1 MGKPPTNIKPMQI
14 PDVGNA
20 AAVFVLERVRTF
32 VLCTVLWQ
40 VVDAGRFCGTGGCV
54 YRVLLSGM
62 YRVELRKDRDPI
74 YQAYY
79 ISSWE
84 ARSMRTECVRRVVGA
99 IELNA
104 VSSTF
109 NCSIACIDQN

>member
-1 MGKPPTNIKPMQI
+1 MGKPPTKIKPMQI

-20 AAVFVLERVRTF
+20 AAVFVLERVRTV
-32 VLCTVLWQ
+32 VLCTVLWE

-54 YRVLLSGM
+54 YRILLSGT

-74 YQAYY
+74 YQ
-79 ISSWE
+79 

-109 NCSIACIDQN
+109 NCSIACIDQS